1 MPLLAGAARWAAA
14 VFLAALTGAC
24 ATTAPRPAAPP
35 PRAVTRD
42 AEVLILTNGKTHFF
56 ENRRPHCLAYGL
68 DGEWEFAGQTAALRT
83 ADRSR
88 FVGVVLQDKD
98 ALPDPGSSDL
108 VARAIAHIIGD
119 TEKEWGGPL
128 QLKVEGF
135 ATLKPG
141 AVLLEF
147 EDVTITPALLTRMTG
162 PNPPAVGSRLRLP
175 LRVVAP
181 FDPSLVMV
189 VTALNVSDA
198 QAIARTLEVTEE
210 PQCWRRTILE
220 RFPDA
225 RP

>member
-1 MPLLAGAARWAAA
+1 VRLLAGATRWAVA
-14 VFLAALTGAC
+14 VVLIALMGAC
-24 ATTAPRPAAPP
+24 ATAPP
-35 PRAVTRD
+35 RSTVPPARTITRD
-42 AEVLILTNGKTHFF
+42 AEVLVLASGRTHFF
-56 ENRRPHCLAYGL
+56 ENRHPHCLAYVL
-68 DGEWEFAGQTAALRT
+68 DGEWEFAAPVAALRT

-108 VARAIAHIIGD
+108 VSRAITHIIAD

-128 QLKVEGF
+128 QVKVEGF

-147 EDVTITPALLTRMTG
+147 EDVTITPALVARMTG

-181 FDPSLVMV
+181 FDASLVMV

-220 RFPDA
+220 RFPPA